1 MPWNRKQLE
10 SDRTTKLLRQSADKD
25 LESLSLDFLKK
36 SYQFDY
42 CYQWDW
48 AGFPILNMPE
58 DIVAYQEIL
67 FRCKPTVVIE
77 TGVAWGGSIALGASI
92 MSLYEPTGKVLGI
105 DKNLDDGLLFK
116 LRQLN
121 LPVTIDLLQ
130 SNSTEDSALNWVAE
144 QLNKYD
150 RVMVVLDSHHTHDHV
165 LSELRVFSSFVTSG
179 QFLIVGDTSVKD
191 LADDT
196 DRVRPWSST
205 QNPRSALE
213 EFLTESSEFVR
224 DDQVNNKLLTS
235 FHPGGYLRKV

>member
-10 SDRTTKLLRQSADKD
+10 SERKTKLLRQNADED
-25 LESLSLDFLKK
+25 LKSLSLDFLKK

-42 CYQWDW
+42 CYQWNW

-77 TGVAWGGSIALGASI
+77 TGVAWGGSIALAASI

-105 DKNLDDGLLFK
+105 DKNLDKELLSQ
-116 LRQLN
+116 LRELN
-121 LPVTIDLLQ
+121 LPVTIELLQ
-130 SNSTEDSALNWVAE
+130 SNSTEKSALNWVAE
-144 QLNKYD
+144 RLNGSD
-150 RVMVVLDSHHTHDHV
+150 RVMVILDSHHTHDHV

-179 QFLIVGDTSVKD
+179 QFLIVGDTIVKN
-191 LADDT
+191 LATNT
-196 DRVRPWSST
+196 DRVRPWSLER
-205 QNPRSALE
+205 NPHSALE
-213 EFLTESSEFVR
+213 EFLTESSDFAR